1 MLGAAKDPLGR
12 FDEVLKATALR
23 WLRED
28 KMAAL
33 TRDTLLRKPFN
44 DFRNYP
50 YGFARSGDFSI
61 RESDALL
68 HYGCLIT
75 ELVAGNIPAETEVD
89 KNLLAVARGEQAP
102 ETAVEKAWMKYQSRI
117 NRPKVGSMYGRSKVL
132 DDGDYSTSTEDDDL
146 VVGD

>member
-1 MLGAAKDPLGR
+1 
-12 FDEVLKATALR
+12 
-23 WLRED
+23 
-28 KMAAL
+28 MAAL

-75 ELVAGNIPAETEVD
+75 ALLAGELTAQTDED
-89 KNLLAVARGEQAP
+89 KNLLAVARGEQA
-102 ETAVEKAWMKYQSRI
+102 AVTPAEKAWAKYQARI
-117 NRPKVGSMYGRSKVL
+117 NRPKVGSMYGRSKVY
-132 DDGDYSTSTEDDDL
+132 DDSDTDYRASTEDDDL
-146 VVGD
+146 VVED